1 MKSKKAIT
9 AAALFLV
16 LLFGISICFLLLPK
30 RGYSD
35 NENRYLT
42 AKPVFSLESLFSG
55 EFTAQ
60 YESYVTDGFPFRD
73 MWISVKSRL
82 DLALGRKD
90 TGGVHITDDG
100 WQIEMFTDIDEEQY
114 EKNLNYL
121 RAAKEFY
128 ADKLDSF
135 DVMLI
140 PTAAEVLKDKIGT
153 ETPNVDQAA
162 LLAQAEDLLS
172 ADCLAAL
179 TPHTNQYIY
188 YRNDHHWTSLGAFY
202 CYEALMG
209 DIALPIGQFTQETL
223 SNQFLGTTFSKT
235 GIWFKQDT
243 IDAYLYG
250 YPTMEHNM
258 DGNVIEGIYDRSYL
272 SVKDK
277 YSVYL
282 SGNQAVTKIDT
293 GNVGDKLILV
303 KDSYANTFVQF
314 LLPYYS
320 EIHVVDLR
328 SFGMSLAAYIEQ
340 QEIDD
345 MLVLYNLKGFS
356 EETSLFRITK

>member
-1 MKSKKAIT
+1 MKNIKNKT
-9 AAALFLV
+9 AAVLFLAI
-16 LLFGISICFLLLPK
+16 LTGICLCFLLLPK

-42 AKPVFSLESLFSG
+42 AKPEFSFESLFSG
-55 EFTAQ
+55 EFTAEF
-60 YESYVTDGFPFRD
+60 ESYVTDGFPFRD
-73 MWISVKSRL
+73 MWISLKSRL

-90 TGGVHITDDG
+90 TGGVAITDDG
-100 WQIEMFTDIDEEQY
+100 WQIELFTEVDEAQY
-114 EKNLNYL
+114 TKNLDYL
-121 RAAKEFY
+121 RTAKEYY
-128 ADKLDSF
+128 ADKLERF
-135 DVMLI
+135 DVLLV

-153 ETPNVDQAA
+153 HTPNIDQAA

-179 TPHTNQYIY
+179 TPHTNQYLY
-188 YRNDHHWTSLGAFY
+188 YRNDHHWTSLGAYY

-209 DIALPIGQFTQETL
+209 DIALPLGQFTQETL

-243 IDAYLYG
+243 IDGYTYG
-250 YPTMEHNM
+250 FPTMEHNM

-282 SGNQAVTKIDT
+282 GGNQAVTKIDT
-293 GNVGDKLILV
+293 GNVGDKLVLV

-320 EIHVVDLR
+320 EIHVIDLR
-328 SFGMSLAAYIEQ
+328 SFGMSLAAYVEEQ
-340 QEIDD
+340 QIDE
-345 MLVLYNLKGFS
+345 MLVLYNLKGFT